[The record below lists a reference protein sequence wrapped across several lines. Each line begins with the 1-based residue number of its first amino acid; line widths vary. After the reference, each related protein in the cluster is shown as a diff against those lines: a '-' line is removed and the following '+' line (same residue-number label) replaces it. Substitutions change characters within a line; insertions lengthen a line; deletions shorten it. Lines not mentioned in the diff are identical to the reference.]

1 MIGSTISH
9 YHILE
14 KIGSGGMGVVYKA
27 EDTELG
33 RFVALKFL
41 PDIVARKPPALERF
55 RREARAASALNHPN
69 ICTIYEISEAQGRR
83 FIAMEFLDGATLKDH
98 ITQHPLSLDLLLTI
112 AIEIADALDAAH
124 THGIVHRDIKPANI
138 FITKRRH
145 AKILDFGLAK
155 LTSFAEPEEES
166 GEDTQG
172 DIARAPEHLT
182 SPGSSVGTIAYM
194 SPEQALGRPLD
205 HRTDL
210 FSFGVVLFEMA
221 TTKLPF
227 RGQTS
232 AALFDAI
239 LHESPEWPLEL
250 SSQVPELEA
259 IVRKAL
265 EKDPELRYQS
275 AAEMRD
281 DLQRLKREHDLLVA
295 GTETQTRRTST
306 SGISHTTAQ
315 SKPTPNPTRR
325 WLALA
330 GVAAAVLLLAFLF
343 RPAPAPPNIIGSIQ
357 ITNDGYPKRSMATDG
372 SRLYFSEYAGGHSVL
387 RQVST
392 SGGDTAP
399 VESPLASAE
408 IYDISQ
414 RNSQLLV
421 RGTAEG
427 SETESPIWILPVP
440 AGSPRKVGDVLAHAA
455 AWTPDGQRILFANG
469 SKLLLCD
476 PDGTDR
482 ADFVKVNGVPFGLR
496 YSPDGMRVR
505 FSVRDPNQRSYAI
518 WEVDADGKNL
528 HAILPNWNKPSQES
542 SPNWTPD
549 GRYFLFE
556 SLRVNSQ
563 DIWATH
569 ERHSFW
575 QKSGNAPTQL
585 TVGPLLFSNPTPS
598 TDGKRLFV
606 IGQQR
611 RFDLIRFE
619 GSASGSSVY
628 VPGVSAGEADFSRDG
643 KSMVYVAHPD
653 GTLWRANAD
662 GNSRAQLT
670 FSPLRVHM
678 PRWSPDGKQILF
690 MASRPGE
697 PWRLYLMSADG
708 GTPQLLKDGDRN
720 QGDPTWSA
728 DGNSIVFGDMPWL
741 DYAPSTGPNIH
752 VLDPKT
758 GKIEG
763 IPGSEGLFSPR
774 TSPDGR
780 YIAALSSDSSK
791 LMLYDVA
798 KKTWSTL
805 ATALYGYENWSSDG
819 KYLYAEDFSDNI
831 DDIVRIRVA
840 DGKIERLFSIKD
852 VPRGFD
858 PWEFWVGLAPDNS
871 VMIMRDRSTQEIY
884 SLDVRFP

>member
-1 MIGSTISH
+1 
-9 YHILE
+9 
-14 KIGSGGMGVVYKA
+14 
-27 EDTELG
+27 
-33 RFVALKFL
+33 
-41 PDIVARKPPALERF
+41 
-55 RREARAASALNHPN
+55 
-69 ICTIYEISEAQGRR
+69 
-83 FIAMEFLDGATLKDH
+83 
-98 ITQHPLSLDLLLTI
+98 
-112 AIEIADALDAAH
+112 
-124 THGIVHRDIKPANI
+124 
-138 FITKRRH
+138 
-145 AKILDFGLAK
+145 
-155 LTSFAEPEEES
+155 
-166 GEDTQG
+166 
-172 DIARAPEHLT
+172 
-182 SPGSSVGTIAYM
+182 M

-239 LHESPEWPLEL
+239 LHESAQWPLEL

-528 HAILPNWNKPSQES
+528 HEGRLEFRAPKYSRQEAFDCIAPYS
-542 SPNWTPD
+542 
-549 GRYFLFE
+549 
-556 SLRVNSQ
+556 
-563 DIWATH
+563 AT
-569 ERHSFW
+569 
-575 QKSGNAPTQL
+575 
-585 TVGPLLFSNPTPS
+585 LFS
-598 TDGKRLFV
+598 KLF
-606 IGQQR
+606 
-611 RFDLIRFE
+611 DKE
-619 GSASGSSVY
+619 
-628 VPGVSAGEADFSRDG
+628 
-643 KSMVYVAHPD
+643 
-653 GTLWRANAD
+653 
-662 GNSRAQLT
+662 
-670 FSPLRVHM
+670 
-678 PRWSPDGKQILF
+678 
-690 MASRPGE
+690 
-697 PWRLYLMSADG
+697 
-708 GTPQLLKDGDRN
+708 
-720 QGDPTWSA
+720 
-728 DGNSIVFGDMPWL
+728 
-741 DYAPSTGPNIH
+741 
-752 VLDPKT
+752 
-758 GKIEG
+758 
-763 IPGSEGLFSPR
+763 
-774 TSPDGR
+774 
-780 YIAALSSDSSK
+780 
-791 LMLYDVA
+791 
-798 KKTWSTL
+798 
-805 ATALYGYENWSSDG
+805 
-819 KYLYAEDFSDNI
+819 
-831 DDIVRIRVA
+831 RVA
-840 DGKIERLFSIKD
+840 
-852 VPRGFD
+852 
-858 PWEFWVGLAPDNS
+858 
-871 VMIMRDRSTQEIY
+871 
-884 SLDVRFP
+884 LDS